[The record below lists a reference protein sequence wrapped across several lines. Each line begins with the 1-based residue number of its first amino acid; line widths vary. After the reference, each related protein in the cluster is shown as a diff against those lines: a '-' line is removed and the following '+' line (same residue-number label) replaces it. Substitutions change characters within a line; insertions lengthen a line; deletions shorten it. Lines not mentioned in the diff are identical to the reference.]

1 MWSIV
6 IKYILDFLK
15 WLWENKF
22 TILFMFTTFIVFCM
36 YGCEKKENEKLS
48 DKLTKAQSNIEVCEN
63 QKEIA
68 LNCNADLESGLD
80 LCQKELQI
88 TKDSYKEAEVIV
100 AKFDEE
106 IEKYKQLAA
115 EIDNEKD
122 AEKALEMKKELIEEL
137 FRGKSNSQIT
147 QIKNNIHH
155 SIQIKFKTLQLNK

>member
-1 MWSIV
+1 
-6 IKYILDFLK
+6 
-15 WLWENKF
+15 
-22 TILFMFTTFIVFCM
+22 MFTTFIVLCM

-68 LNCNADLESGLD
+68 MNCNADLESGLD

-88 TKDSYKEAEVIV
+88 TKDSYKQAEVIV

-115 EIDNEKD
+115 EIDKETDPDKSLEKK
-122 AEKALEMKKELIEEL
+122 KALIEEL
-137 FRGKSNSQIT
+137 FKSNKSSKFIFNFKQKISL
-147 QIKNNIHH
+147 IK
-155 SIQIKFKTLQLNK
+155 